1 MLEFFSDNFSDC
13 VFLAVMLMAMIPTI
27 ESKVAIPFAMAG
39 QIWGENAL
47 SPGMAFLSA
56 CLGSMLPAIVVILLA
71 RLIKNKTSGF
81 VHDKFVSKIQEKY
94 KTKFSK
100 LDKKESTFKKCLL
113 LSTFVAVPLPLTGVY
128 TGSLIAGFTNLK
140 IWQSF
145 VSIFVGEIFSCLA
158 ILLVCLFFENSA
170 FYIFVFSLIFVALY
184 LIINVAIFLAKKIL
198 IKRHKENVVEN
209 DVN

>member
-100 LDKKESTFKKCLL
+100 LDRKESTFKKCLL
-113 LSTFVAVPLPLTGVY
+113 LATFVAVPLPLTGVY

-145 VSIFVGEIFSCLA
+145 ISIFVGEIFSCLA
-158 ILLVCLFFENSA
+158 ILLLCLFLENSA
-170 FYIFVFSLIFVALY
+170 FYVFLFSLVFVVIC
-184 LIINVAIFLAKKIL
+184 LIINVAIFFFKKIMT
-198 IKRHKENVVEN
+198 KRHKKSIVES
-209 DVN
+209 DAD